1 MYRNLHRNLLGGA
14 AAIAIAAA
22 STTFAAQPVAAGGAD
37 WTGFTIGGHIGGAQS
52 QWSGFWSSTLGFATE
67 IRSFD
72 ALDDSA
78 LTGGMHIG
86 YNLMVPGAVYGLDV
100 VVGGE
105 ADWSAVGSTA
115 FDTWGNKK
123 CGNDGEIVCNASI
136 EYTASLR
143 GRLGLA
149 FDRIHTYGT
158 LGAGWVDA
166 NAFIGSSSSG
176 ENFSYKDTS
185 WVWGFGFE
193 YMLARNLVVGA
204 EYLRYEVDDSKD
216 IHFLVDSQDTRDNHI
231 QFDDLS
237 VFRVKASYKF
247 GADPVHH
254 VMK

>member
-22 STTFAAQPVAAGGAD
+22 STTFAIQPADAGGLTPAPAAHAD

-52 QWSGFWSSTLGFATE
+52 EWSGFWATSTQSTLPTNFNGF
-67 IRSFD
+67 
-72 ALDDSA
+72 DDSG

-105 ADWSAVGSTA
+105 ADWSAVGMA
-115 FDTWGNKK
+115 GQDTFGRNR
-123 CGNDGEIVCNASI
+123 CGNGSLYDCNASI

-149 FDRIHTYGT
+149 LGQIHTYAT

-176 ENFSYKDTS
+176 QNFSFKDTS

-193 YMLARNLVVGA
+193 YLLAHNLVVGA
-204 EYLRYEVDDSKD
+204 EYLRYEVDDRKEIFFNNSTT
-216 IHFLVDSQDTRDNHI
+216 DTRD
-231 QFDDLS
+231 QFMRLDDLS
-237 VFRVKASYKF
+237 VIRAKASYKF
-247 GADPVHH
+247 GG
-254 VMK
+254 